1 MGTDNK
7 EVAWIAASIKRSY
20 AALLSR
26 TDFQSHMTFV
36 SFFSAVVWRCE
47 ICGQPTP
54 SPQNLIWDAT
64 MKQLVCPNCYMTL
77 PIVSEEE
84 QNDN

>member
-1 MGTDNK
+1 MKRTCGDCGFYK
-7 EVAWIAASIKRSY
+7 EKLCGVAIQSGFPESHAACESFSTIAWK
-20 AALLSR
+20 
-26 TDFQSHMTFV
+26 
-36 SFFSAVVWRCE
+36 CE

-54 SPQNLIWDAT
+54 SPQNLIWDAIT
-64 MKQLVCPNCYMTL
+64 KQLVCPNCCMTL

>member
-1 MGTDNK
+1 MKRTCGDCGFYK
-7 EVAWIAASIKRSY
+7 EKICGVAIQNG
-20 AALLSR
+20 
-26 TDFQSHMTFV
+26 FPESHDICK
-36 SFFSAVVWRCE
+36 FFSAVVWRCE
-47 ICGQPTP
+47 ICSQPTP

-64 MKQLVCPNCYMTL
+64 TKQLVCPNCYMML